1 MSDVDLRA
9 LKAGAGRLPAGHPLR
24 EAVLS
29 GPDNLPHDAAYPL
42 LAAWLELALALRR
55 R

>member
-1 MSDVDLRA
+1 MTDVDLRA
-9 LKAGAGRLPAGHPLR
+9 LKAGASRLPTGHPLR
-24 EAVLS
+24 DAVLG
-29 GPDNLPHDAAYPL
+29 GPDTLPREAAYPL